1 VNKTSPFRGRVSRAG
16 RLVCRAARA
25 TLPALLLVPPSF
37 AQVSQTPGPNAAGGI
52 SPACAASEHRQL
64 DFWAGEWQVRD
75 PKGGVVGMSRVDRVL
90 EGCALHELWKG
101 IPADSSPPVVGRSY
115 SAYDARSRRWYQ
127 MYVDTFGGLLRLEGV
142 MRGNSLVLSGK
153 RLGRDGVERLYRIA
167 WTPQGSSEVRQLFE
181 ISADQGATWQTLFDG
196 RYRRR

>member
-1 VNKTSPFRGRVSRAG
+1 
-16 RLVCRAARA
+16 VCRAARA
-25 TLPALLLVPPSF
+25 TLPALLLVPHSF
-37 AQVSQTPGPNAAGGI
+37 GQTPQTPAQNPVGGT
-52 SPACAASEHRQL
+52 SPACASPEHRQL

-75 PKGGVVGMSRVDRVL
+75 PGGGVVGMSRVDRVL

-101 IPADSSPPVVGRSY
+101 VPADSSPPVVGRSY
-115 SAYDARSRRWYQ
+115 SAYDAWSHRWHQ
-127 MYVDTFGGLLRLEGV
+127 LYVDNFGGLLRLEGV
-142 MRGNSLVLSGK
+142 KQGNSLVLSGK

-181 ISADQGATWQTLFDG
+181 VSADQGATWQTLFDG